1 MLELHFYLLA
11 YHYPL
16 HLSEMC
22 NNKFDFFCLGR
33 GVFIKYKLLYSLK
46 ALIKAP
52 TLKYI
57 SLEEISEA
65 VHPICMS
72 EVSAYEMTILFLVI

>member
-1 MLELHFYLLA
+1 
-11 YHYPL
+11 
-16 HLSEMC
+16 MC
-22 NNKFDFFCLGR
+22 SNKFDFFCLMG
-33 GVFIKYKLLYSLK
+33 GVLIKYKLLYSPK

-52 TLKYI
+52 ALKYI

-72 EVSAYEMTILFLVI
+72 KSVHMR